1 MSKEI
6 RFNAFAMNCTGHM
19 APGLW
24 RHPNDRSDRYV
35 DLKHWTDLA
44 ELLEQGKFDGLFL
57 ADVLGTY
64 DVYQGRADA
73 AIRQGIQTPV
83 NDPLLIVSAM
93 AHVTEHLGF
102 GVTCALTYEHPYS
115 FARRA
120 STLDHLTKGRFGWNV
135 VSGYLESAARNFGFD
150 QQTQHDDR
158 YELAE
163 EYMEVCYKLW
173 ERSWDRD
180 AVKRDRKKGIFADPA
195 QVHGIAHTGKYF
207 KVPGFHLSEPSPQR
221 TPVLYQAGASRRGK
235 EFAAKHAECVFVSA
249 PSKAIVKSYVRD
261 LRKSAAERQRG
272 PILIF
277 LMCTI
282 IVAPTDHQAAAKFDE
297 YRSYVDYEGALAL
310 MSGWTGVD
318 LSQYRPDQELRAMET
333 NANQSALES
342 FTVSDPNR
350 RWTIREIAEF
360 VGIGGRGPVV
370 VGSPG
375 TVADEL
381 QRWKEETDVDGFNLA
396 YVVIPETYQD
406 IVDLLI
412 PELQRRGV
420 YKKEYRPGTL
430 REKLFGQSPYLPETH
445 PSHSFALINP
455 TSQPARKS

>member
-1 MSKEI
+1 
-6 RFNAFAMNCTGHM
+6 M

-24 RHPNDRSDRYV
+24 RHPRDRSDRYV

-44 ELLEQGKFDGLFL
+44 ALLEQGKVDGLFL

-64 DVYQGRADA
+64 DVYQGKADA

-150 QQTQHDDR
+150 QQTPHDDR

-207 KVPGFHLSEPSPQR
+207 RVPGFHLSEPSPQR

-235 EFAAKHAECVFVSA
+235 LFAAKHAECVFVSA
-249 PSKAIVKSYVRD
+249 PTAAIVKSYVRD
-261 LRKSAAERQRG
+261 LRNSAAELGRES
-272 PILIF
+272 ILIF
-277 LMCTI
+277 VMFTI
-282 IVAPTDHQAAAKFDE
+282 IVAPTDNQAAAKFDE

-318 LSQYRPDQELRAMET
+318 LSRYKPDQELHALET

-370 VGSPG
+370 VGSPE
-375 TVADEL
+375 TVADAL
-381 QRWKEETDVDGFNLA
+381 QWWIEETDVDGFNLA
-396 YVVIPETYQD
+396 YVVMPETYQD
-406 IVDLLI
+406 IVELLV
-412 PELQRRGV
+412 PELQRRSI
-420 YKKEYRPGTL
+420 YKEQYRPGTL
-430 REKLFGQSPYLPETH
+430 REKLFRQGPYLPESH
-445 PSHSFALINP
+445 PGSRHHLVSKAKL
-455 TSQPARKS
+455 

>member
-1 MSKEI
+1 MTKEI
-6 RFNAFAMNCTGHM
+6 RLNAFAMNCTGHM

-24 RHPNDRSDRYV
+24 RHPRDRSDRYV
-35 DLKHWTDLA
+35 DLEHWTELA
-44 ELLEQGKFDGLFL
+44 QLLERGKFDGLFL
-57 ADVLGTY
+57 ADVLGPY

-83 NDPLLIVSAM
+83 NDPLLLVSAM

-135 VSGYLESAARNFGFD
+135 VSGYLESAARNFGLD
-150 QQTQHDDR
+150 QQTPHDDR

-163 EYMEVCYKLW
+163 EYLHVCYKLW
-173 ERSWDRD
+173 EQSWELN
-180 AVKRDRKKGIFADPA
+180 AVKRDRRKGFFADPA
-195 QVHGIAHTGKYF
+195 QVHGIGHSGHYF
-207 KVPGFHLSEPSPQR
+207 KIPGFHLSEPSPQR

-235 EFAAKHAECVFVSA
+235 EFAARHAECVFVSA
-249 PSKAIVKSYVRD
+249 PSAAIVRGYTQD
-261 LRKSAAERQRG
+261 LRSRARQFGRG
-272 PILIF
+272 SILIF
-277 LMCTI
+277 AMCTV
-282 IVAPTDHQAAAKFDE
+282 IVAPTDAEAAAKLNE
-297 YRSYVDYEGALAL
+297 YRSYIDYEGALVL

-318 LSQYRPDQELRAMET
+318 LSAYRPDQELRAMKT

-350 RWTIREIAEF
+350 RWTIKEIADF
-360 VGIGGRGPVV
+360 VGIGGRGPVF
-370 VGSPG
+370 VGSPA

-381 QRWKEETDVDGFNLA
+381 QQWLKETDIDGFNLA
-396 YVVIPETYQD
+396 YVVMPETFAD
-406 IVDLLI
+406 LVDLLI

-430 REKLFGQSPYLPETH
+430 REKLFREGPYLPETH
-445 PSHSFALINP
+445 PGRNVSASQRKP
-455 TSQPARKS
+455 TDG